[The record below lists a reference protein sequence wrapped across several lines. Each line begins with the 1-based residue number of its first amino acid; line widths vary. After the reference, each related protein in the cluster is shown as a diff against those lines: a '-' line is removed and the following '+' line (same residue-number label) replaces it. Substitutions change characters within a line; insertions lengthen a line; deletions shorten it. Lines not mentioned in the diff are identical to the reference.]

1 MKNVL
6 FIDACARPDSR
17 TRFLAEKV
25 LAKLGGQT
33 EELDLYS
40 ENLLPLTYEQLE
52 ERNRLIAAGDFSA
65 PLFQFARQFAE
76 ADEIVIAAPYWDLSF
91 PSVLRIY
98 LEHTTVTGLTFRYS
112 ETGVPIGLCKAKRLI
127 YVTTAG
133 GPIGDRNFGF
143 NYVEALAKTFYGIA
157 DIVCFQAENLDI
169 WGADVP
175 GILENAARE
184 IENSA
189 L

>member
-6 FIDACARPDSR
+6 FINACARPDSR

-25 LAKLGGQT
+25 LAKLSGQT
-33 EELDLYS
+33 EEVNLYS
-40 ENLLPLTYEQLE
+40 EKLLPLTYEQLE

-91 PSVLRIY
+91 PSVLRVY

-112 ETGVPIGLCKAKRLI
+112 ETGVPIGLCQAKRLI

-133 GPIGDRNFGF
+133 GPIGDRNFGVD
-143 NYVEALAKTFYGIA
+143 YVKTLAKTFYGIA

-175 GILENAARE
+175 GILENAAKE
-184 IENSA
+184 IQNSD

>member
-1 MKNVL
+1 MEKVL
-6 FIDACARPDSR
+6 FINACARPDSR

-33 EELDLYS
+33 EEVNLYS
-40 ENLLPLTYEQLE
+40 EKLLPLTYEQLE
-52 ERNRLIAAGDFSA
+52 ERNRLIASGDFSA
-65 PLFQFARQFAE
+65 PLFQHARQFAE
-76 ADEIVIAAPYWDLSF
+76 AEEIVIAAPYWDLSF

-98 LEHTTVTGLTFRYS
+98 LEHTTVTGVTFRYS
-112 ETGVPIGLCKAKRLI
+112 ENGVPVGLCKAKRLI

-133 GPIGDRNFGF
+133 GPIGNMNLGF
-143 NYVEALAKTFYGIA
+143 DYVKALASTFYGIP
-157 DIVCFQAENLDI
+157 DVVCFQAENLDV

-175 GILENAARE
+175 GILQNTEKE
-184 IENSA
+184 IESSQ

>member
-25 LAKLGGQT
+25 LAKLGGQA
-33 EELDLYS
+33 EKLNLYA

-91 PSVLRIY
+91 PSVLRVY
-98 LEHTTVTGLTFRYS
+98 LAV
-112 ETGVPIGLCKAKRLI
+112 GLCKAKRLI

-143 NYVEALAKTFYGIA
+143 DYVEALAKTFYGIPQ
-157 DIVCFQAENLDI
+157 VLCFQAENLDI

-175 GILENAARE
+175 GILENAAKE
-184 IENSA
+184 IQNSA

>member
-6 FIDACARPDSR
+6 FINACARPDSR

-25 LAKLGGQT
+25 LAKLGEQT
-33 EELDLYS
+33 EEVDLYS
-40 ENLLPLTYEQLE
+40 ENLLPLTYKQLE

-98 LEHTTVTGLTFRYS
+98 LEHTTVTGLTFCYS
-112 ETGVPIGLCKAKRLI
+112 ETGVPVGLCKAKRLI

-143 NYVEALAKTFYGIA
+143 DYVKALASTFYGIA

-175 GILENAARE
+175 GILENAVKE
-184 IENSA
+184 IQNCA

>member
-1 MKNVL
+1 M
-6 FIDACARPDSR
+6 
-17 TRFLAEKV
+17 
-25 LAKLGGQT
+25 
-33 EELDLYS
+33 
-40 ENLLPLTYEQLE
+40 
-52 ERNRLIAAGDFSA
+52 
-65 PLFQFARQFAE
+65 
-76 ADEIVIAAPYWDLSF
+76 IAAPYWDLSF

-112 ETGVPIGLCKAKRLI
+112 ETGVPVGLCKAKRLI

-143 NYVEALAKTFYGIA
+143 DYVKALASTFYGIA

-175 GILENAARE
+175 GILENAAKE
-184 IENSA
+184 IQNSA